1 MPGFDRSGPMG
12 AGRMTGWGRGWCR
25 RPAETMVPQG
35 YGTGRGMGFRRGF
48 GRGFGRG
55 AGPWFGGYAYP
66 PTAGA
71 AGPQTDA
78 DELDRLRADADAMR
92 TALESIQR
100 RIAALE
106 TETGE

>member
-12 AGRMTGWGRGWCR
+12 AGPMTGWGKGWCR
-25 RPAETMVPQG
+25 RPVEPMVPQG

-48 GRGFGRG
+48 GRGVGRG

-66 PTAGA
+66 PAAGA
-71 AGPQTDA
+71 VGPQNSA

-100 RIAALE
+100 RIAVLE